1 MPDTAERGNRI
12 MAIFHFTV
20 KIVGRSKGK
29 SVISASA
36 YLNGDVMKNEE
47 TGRISYYTSKKEVVY
62 TSLMMCEN
70 APPEW
75 LHVPEENIKRFQ
87 QSIRYKRADDK
98 DAALEKF
105 KITFQK
111 QRLWNEVLKI
121 EKNADAQLGRS
132 FEFSL
137 PKEWSRQ
144 EQIDYTTEYIQK
156 TFVDKGMCVDWS
168 IHDKGDGNPHVHLLV
183 TMRPFNL
190 DHSWGSKEVKDWDF
204 VRDTDGNIVVDES
217 HPDWWQDKKNP
228 DRHGIRIP
236 VLDEN
241 GVQKVGARNRKQW
254 KRVLTDATGWNNPK
268 NCELWRSEWAGMC
281 NRHLSIDNLIDHR
294 SYERQGKLKVPTI
307 HEGADA
313 RKIEEKYLT
322 GQIRKGSWKV
332 EENQMIKKQNA
343 LLKKVIATFGKVSG
357 ALSMWREWLNDIRRK
372 QRSNSH
378 DGSND
383 YTDRGTAEYHGRDAS
398 GNTGKGREADVLSGE
413 GRTIAAIRERIIRTA
428 SNLAGYRRTV
438 DTSGRKD
445 RPDTEAYRRKSA
457 MAGIGTEIKQ
467 REPAI
472 AETEQRITE
481 LEQQLEKG
489 RSIDERIK
497 KLKERRSTGRVASA
511 DRADAGR
518 TRPERPDYQGTESA
532 ARRIADLERE
542 VKQREQNREHSSLK
556 ERLEENQMIKKQ
568 NALLQ
573 KVITTFGKVSGAL
586 SIWKEWL
593 NDIRRKQRSNSHD
606 GSNDYTDRGTTEYH
620 GRDASG
626 DTGKGREA
634 DVLSGAGRTIAAI
647 RERIIRAASNLAG
660 YRRTAD
666 ASGRKGRPDTAT
678 YRRESAMAGISTEIK
693 QREPAIAETE
703 QRIADIEQQIEKA
716 RDIDD
721 RIRKL
726 KERRST
732 GRIATADG
740 ADAGRTRPERPDY
753 RGTESAA
760 RRIADLEREVKQREQ
775 SREHSSLKERLEENK
790 RIIAEREKENAHRPS
805 HDRGMS
811 R

>member
-1 MPDTAERGNRI
+1 

-156 TFVDKGMCVDWS
+156 TFVDKGMCADWS
-168 IHDKGDGNPHVHLLV
+168 IHDKRATSDKSAVGNPHVHLLV
-183 TMRPFNL
+183 TMRPFNP
-190 DHSWGSKEVKDWDF
+190 DHSWGNKEVKDWDF

-281 NRHLSIDNLIDHR
+281 NRHLSIDNQIDHR

-343 LLKKVIATFGKVSG
+343 LLQKVIETFGKVSG

-383 YTDRGTAEYHGRDAS
+383 YTDR
-398 GNTGKGREADVLSGE
+398 
-413 GRTIAAIRERIIRTA
+413 RTA
-428 SNLAGYRRTV
+428 
-438 DTSGRKD
+438 
-445 RPDTEAYRRKSA
+445 
-457 MAGIGTEIKQ
+457 
-467 REPAI
+467 
-472 AETEQRITE
+472 
-481 LEQQLEKG
+481 
-489 RSIDERIK
+489 
-497 KLKERRSTGRVASA
+497 
-511 DRADAGR
+511 
-518 TRPERPDYQGTESA
+518 
-532 ARRIADLERE
+532 
-542 VKQREQNREHSSLK
+542 
-556 ERLEENQMIKKQ
+556 
-568 NALLQ
+568 
-573 KVITTFGKVSGAL
+573 
-586 SIWKEWL
+586 
-593 NDIRRKQRSNSHD
+593 
-606 GSNDYTDRGTTEYH
+606 EYH

-666 ASGRKGRPDTAT
+666 ASGRKDRPDTAT
-678 YRRESAMAGISTEIK
+678 HRRESAMAGIGTEIK
-693 QREPAIAETE
+693 QREPIIAETE

-726 KERRST
+726 KERRPT
-732 GRIATADG
+732 GRIATADR

-753 RGTESAA
+753 QGTESAA

-790 RIIAEREKENAHRPS
+790 RIVAERERENARCRN

>member
-1 MPDTAERGNRI
+1 

-156 TFVDKGMCVDWS
+156 TFVDEGMCADWS

-183 TMRPFNL
+183 TMRPFNP

-281 NRHLSIDNLIDHR
+281 NRHLSIDNQIDHR
-294 SYERQGKLKVPTI
+294 SYERQGKLKIPTI

-322 GQIRKGSWKV
+322 GQIWNGSWKV
-332 EENQMIKKQNA
+332 
-343 LLKKVIATFGKVSG
+343 
-357 ALSMWREWLNDIRRK
+357 
-372 QRSNSH
+372 
-378 DGSND
+378 
-383 YTDRGTAEYHGRDAS
+383 
-398 GNTGKGREADVLSGE
+398 
-413 GRTIAAIRERIIRTA
+413 
-428 SNLAGYRRTV
+428 
-438 DTSGRKD
+438 
-445 RPDTEAYRRKSA
+445 
-457 MAGIGTEIKQ
+457 
-467 REPAI
+467 
-472 AETEQRITE
+472 
-481 LEQQLEKG
+481 
-489 RSIDERIK
+489 
-497 KLKERRSTGRVASA
+497 
-511 DRADAGR
+511 
-518 TRPERPDYQGTESA
+518 
-532 ARRIADLERE
+532 
-542 VKQREQNREHSSLK
+542 
-556 ERLEENQMIKKQ
+556 EENQMIKKQ

-606 GSNDYTDRGTTEYH
+606 GSNDYTDRGTAEYH

-647 RERIIRAASNLAG
+647 RERIIRTASNLAG

-790 RIIAEREKENAHRPS
+790 RIVAERERENARCRN

>member
-1 MPDTAERGNRI
+1 

-62 TSLMMCEN
+62 TSLVMCEN

-98 DAALEKF
+98 EAALEKF

-121 EKNADAQLGRS
+121 EKNSDAQLGRS

-156 TFVDKGMCVDWS
+156 TFVDKGMCADWS
-168 IHDKGDGNPHVHLLV
+168 IHDKRATSDKSAVGNPHVHLLV
-183 TMRPFNL
+183 TMRPFNP
-190 DHSWGSKEVKDWDF
+190 DHSWGNKEVKDWDF

-254 KRVLTDATGWNNPK
+254 KRVLSDATGWNNPK
-268 NCELWRSEWAGMC
+268 NCELWRSEWARMC
-281 NRHLSIDNLIDHR
+281 NRHLSIDNQIDHR

-343 LLKKVIATFGKVSG
+343 LLQKVIETFGKVSG

-383 YTDRGTAEYHGRDAS
+383 YTDR
-398 GNTGKGREADVLSGE
+398 
-413 GRTIAAIRERIIRTA
+413 RTA
-428 SNLAGYRRTV
+428 
-438 DTSGRKD
+438 
-445 RPDTEAYRRKSA
+445 
-457 MAGIGTEIKQ
+457 
-467 REPAI
+467 
-472 AETEQRITE
+472 
-481 LEQQLEKG
+481 
-489 RSIDERIK
+489 
-497 KLKERRSTGRVASA
+497 
-511 DRADAGR
+511 
-518 TRPERPDYQGTESA
+518 
-532 ARRIADLERE
+532 
-542 VKQREQNREHSSLK
+542 
-556 ERLEENQMIKKQ
+556 
-568 NALLQ
+568 
-573 KVITTFGKVSGAL
+573 
-586 SIWKEWL
+586 
-593 NDIRRKQRSNSHD
+593 
-606 GSNDYTDRGTTEYH
+606 EYH

-666 ASGRKGRPDTAT
+666 ASGRKDRPDTAT
-678 YRRESAMAGISTEIK
+678 HRRESAMAGISTEIK

-703 QRIADIEQQIEKA
+703 QRITELEQQLEKG
-716 RDIDD
+716 RLIDE
-721 RIRKL
+721 RIKKL

-732 GRIATADG
+732 GRVASADR
-740 ADAGRTRPERPDY
+740 ADAGRTRPERQDY
-753 RGTESAA
+753 PGTENAA

-790 RIIAEREKENAHRPS
+790 RIVAERERENTHRPS

>member
-1 MPDTAERGNRI
+1 

-156 TFVDKGMCVDWS
+156 TFVDKGMCADWS
-168 IHDKGDGNPHVHLLV
+168 IHDKNDGNPHVHLLV
-183 TMRPFNL
+183 TMRPFNP
-190 DHSWGSKEVKDWDF
+190 DHSWGNKEVKDWDF

-281 NRHLSIDNLIDHR
+281 NRHLSIDNQIDHR
-294 SYERQGKLKVPTI
+294 SYERQGKLKVPMI

-313 RKIEEKYLT
+313 RKIDEKYLT
-322 GQIRKGSWKV
+322 GQIRKCSWKV
-332 EENQMIKKQNA
+332 EEN
-343 LLKKVIATFGKVSG
+343 
-357 ALSMWREWLNDIRRK
+357 R
-372 QRSNSH
+372 
-378 DGSND
+378 
-383 YTDRGTAEYHGRDAS
+383 
-398 GNTGKGREADVLSGE
+398 
-413 GRTIAAIRERIIRTA
+413 
-428 SNLAGYRRTV
+428 
-438 DTSGRKD
+438 
-445 RPDTEAYRRKSA
+445 
-457 MAGIGTEIKQ
+457 
-467 REPAI
+467 
-472 AETEQRITE
+472 
-481 LEQQLEKG
+481 
-489 RSIDERIK
+489 
-497 KLKERRSTGRVASA
+497 
-511 DRADAGR
+511 
-518 TRPERPDYQGTESA
+518 
-532 ARRIADLERE
+532 
-542 VKQREQNREHSSLK
+542 
-556 ERLEENQMIKKQ
+556 MIKKQ

-573 KVITTFGKVSGAL
+573 KVIATFGKVSGAL

-606 GSNDYTDRGTTEYH
+606 GSNDYTDRGTAEYH

-693 QREPAIAETE
+693 QREPIITETE
-703 QRIADIEQQIEKA
+703 QRITDIEQQIEKA

-732 GRIATADG
+732 GRTANADR
-740 ADAGRTRPERPDY
+740 ADAGRTRPERQDY
-753 RGTESAA
+753 PGTENAA

-790 RIIAEREKENAHRPS
+790 RIIAERERENARCRN

>member
-1 MPDTAERGNRI
+1 

-75 LHVPEENIKRFQ
+75 LHVPEENIERFQ
-87 QSIRYKRADDK
+87 QSIRYKRAGDK
-98 DAALEKF
+98 EAALEKF

-111 QRLWNEVLKI
+111 QRLWNEVLKV
-121 EKNADAQLGRS
+121 EKSADAQLGRS

-156 TFVDKGMCVDWS
+156 TFVDKGMCADWS
-168 IHDKGDGNPHVHLLV
+168 IHDKNDGNPHMHLLV
-183 TMRPFNL
+183 TMRPFNT
-190 DHSWGSKEVKDWDF
+190 DHSWGNKEVKEWDF
-204 VRDTDGNIVVDES
+204 VRDTEGNIVVDES

-268 NCELWRSEWAGMC
+268 NCELWRNEWAKMC

-343 LLKKVIATFGKVSG
+343 LLQKVIATFGKVSG
-357 ALSMWREWLNDIRRK
+357 ALSMWRERLNDIRRK

-383 YTDRGTAEYHGRDAS
+383 YTDRGTA
-398 GNTGKGREADVLSGE
+398 
-413 GRTIAAIRERIIRTA
+413 
-428 SNLAGYRRTV
+428 
-438 DTSGRKD
+438 
-445 RPDTEAYRRKSA
+445 
-457 MAGIGTEIKQ
+457 
-467 REPAI
+467 
-472 AETEQRITE
+472 
-481 LEQQLEKG
+481 
-489 RSIDERIK
+489 
-497 KLKERRSTGRVASA
+497 
-511 DRADAGR
+511 
-518 TRPERPDYQGTESA
+518 
-532 ARRIADLERE
+532 
-542 VKQREQNREHSSLK
+542 
-556 ERLEENQMIKKQ
+556 
-568 NALLQ
+568 
-573 KVITTFGKVSGAL
+573 
-586 SIWKEWL
+586 
-593 NDIRRKQRSNSHD
+593 
-606 GSNDYTDRGTTEYH
+606 EYH

-716 RDIDD
+716 SDIDD

-740 ADAGRTRPERPDY
+740 EDAGRTRPERPDY

>member
-1 MPDTAERGNRI
+1 

-156 TFVDKGMCVDWS
+156 TFVDKGMCADWS
-168 IHDKGDGNPHVHLLV
+168 IHDKNDGNPHVHLLV

-281 NRHLSIDNLIDHR
+281 NRHLSIDNQIDHR
-294 SYERQGKLKVPTI
+294 SYERQGKLKIPTI

-322 GQIRKGSWKV
+322 GQIWNGSWKV
-332 EENQMIKKQNA
+332 
-343 LLKKVIATFGKVSG
+343 
-357 ALSMWREWLNDIRRK
+357 
-372 QRSNSH
+372 
-378 DGSND
+378 
-383 YTDRGTAEYHGRDAS
+383 
-398 GNTGKGREADVLSGE
+398 
-413 GRTIAAIRERIIRTA
+413 
-428 SNLAGYRRTV
+428 
-438 DTSGRKD
+438 
-445 RPDTEAYRRKSA
+445 
-457 MAGIGTEIKQ
+457 
-467 REPAI
+467 
-472 AETEQRITE
+472 
-481 LEQQLEKG
+481 
-489 RSIDERIK
+489 
-497 KLKERRSTGRVASA
+497 
-511 DRADAGR
+511 
-518 TRPERPDYQGTESA
+518 
-532 ARRIADLERE
+532 
-542 VKQREQNREHSSLK
+542 
-556 ERLEENQMIKKQ
+556 EENQMIKKQ

-573 KVITTFGKVSGAL
+573 KVITTFGKVSGAT
-586 SIWKEWL
+586 
-593 NDIRRKQRSNSHD
+593 
-606 GSNDYTDRGTTEYH
+606 GSFCIAFEKNFPF
-620 GRDASG
+620 ASCLFKKP
-626 DTGKGREA
+626 T
-634 DVLSGAGRTIAAI
+634 SF
-647 RERIIRAASNLAG
+647 
-660 YRRTAD
+660 
-666 ASGRKGRPDTAT
+666 
-678 YRRESAMAGISTEIK
+678 GISSSS
-693 QREPAIAETE
+693 IAEPIT
-703 QRIADIEQQIEKA
+703 D
-716 RDIDD
+716 
-721 RIRKL
+721 
-726 KERRST
+726 ST
-732 GRIATADG
+732 APPI
-740 ADAGRTRPERPDY
+740 
-753 RGTESAA
+753 
-760 RRIADLEREVKQREQ
+760 
-775 SREHSSLKERLEENK
+775 
-790 RIIAEREKENAHRPS
+790 
-805 HDRGMS
+805 
-811 R
+811 